1 MADFVI
7 GDYKYFIIDIDAVQA
22 SADIRTKSSYED
34 IPSSVT
40 YGGVTYRVI
49 NLHSC
54 FSGCTNLTTSP
65 TLPDTIENMHA
76 CFYGCTSLTTPPVIP
91 NSVEYL
97 VDCFIN
103 CTTLTTAP
111 VIPSAVISMIDCF
124 RGCTALEGDVY
135 VYASN
140 MSGGAVS
147 GCFKDTI
154 QPIVLHSMNNNTET
168 CDLLAATANNGN
180 VLVNVHPETPITFTD
195 TEMNYKT
202 DSGFIPVSLQTNA
215 NLVQCEI
222 PDLVNGGTI
231 TTNVNDALLDLYERR
246 PFTISWDI
254 PIGTTVTISAG
265 FTISNDNG
273 KIKAIKTST
282 SNGGTYSIC
291 SYYINTDGTYLL
303 KGLDGRVV
311 TADPIFTLDGVNGA
325 LSPSPKSNERT
336 YVVEKG
342 DVISIAFLFAV
353 TGTTGDNGVSFT
365 PQLQRI
371 VGGGV

>member
-124 RGCTALEGDVY
+124 RGCTAL
-135 VYASN
+135 
-140 MSGGAVS
+140 
-147 GCFKDTI
+147 
-154 QPIVLHSMNNNTET
+154 
-168 CDLLAATANNGN
+168 
-180 VLVNVHPETPITFTD
+180 
-195 TEMNYKT
+195 
-202 DSGFIPVSLQTNA
+202 
-215 NLVQCEI
+215 
-222 PDLVNGGTI
+222 
-231 TTNVNDALLDLYERR
+231 LYL
-246 PFTISWDI
+246 
-254 PIGTTVTISAG
+254 G
-265 FTISNDNG
+265 
-273 KIKAIKTST
+273 
-282 SNGGTYSIC
+282 
-291 SYYINTDGTYLL
+291 
-303 KGLDGRVV
+303 
-311 TADPIFTLDGVNGA
+311 
-325 LSPSPKSNERT
+325 
-336 YVVEKG
+336 
-342 DVISIAFLFAV
+342 
-353 TGTTGDNGVSFT
+353 
-365 PQLQRI
+365 
-371 VGGGV
+371 